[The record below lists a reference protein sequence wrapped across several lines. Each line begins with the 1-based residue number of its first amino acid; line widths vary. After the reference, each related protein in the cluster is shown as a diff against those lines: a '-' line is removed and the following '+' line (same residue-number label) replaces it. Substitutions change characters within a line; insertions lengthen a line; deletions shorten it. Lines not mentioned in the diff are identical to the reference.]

1 MERNGLGY
9 PSILYL
15 ELWKDDF
22 VRGIDFIILF
32 VELSAHVAKDGYITI
47 GLALM
52 NLLEFQFTIGT
63 RLK

>member
-1 MERNGLGY
+1 MERKGFGH

-47 GLALM
+47 GLTLM
-52 NLLEFQFTIGT
+52 NLLEFQLALGI
-63 RLK
+63 RD